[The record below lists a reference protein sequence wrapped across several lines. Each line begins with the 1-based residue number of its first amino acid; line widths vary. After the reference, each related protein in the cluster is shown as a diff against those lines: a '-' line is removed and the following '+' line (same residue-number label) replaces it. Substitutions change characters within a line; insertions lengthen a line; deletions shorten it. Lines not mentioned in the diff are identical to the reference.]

1 MRERE
6 RIQSQSFCRLDRWVC
21 ATHRRRQD
29 DKRYWQIRAVGCDR
43 VFETH
48 SGDKKNDH
56 HLIESLRRE
65 SSLSLLY
72 RAKKVETAFSR
83 GRRTPVVRVVGC
95 NEDLAKRFRSS
106 LSLSLPY
113 IKFGTNTPER
123 ARDERGK
130 KKRKTEIRK
139 ITAA

>member
-1 MRERE
+1 
-6 RIQSQSFCRLDRWVC
+6 
-21 ATHRRRQD
+21 
-29 DKRYWQIRAVGCDR
+29 VGCDR

-56 HLIESLRRE
+56 HLIESRE
-65 SSLSLLY
+65 ERALSLSFI
-72 RAKKVETAFSR
+72 AKKVETAFSR
-83 GRRTPVVRVVGC
+83 GRAPVVRVVGC
-95 NEDLAKRFRSS
+95 DEDLAKRFRSS